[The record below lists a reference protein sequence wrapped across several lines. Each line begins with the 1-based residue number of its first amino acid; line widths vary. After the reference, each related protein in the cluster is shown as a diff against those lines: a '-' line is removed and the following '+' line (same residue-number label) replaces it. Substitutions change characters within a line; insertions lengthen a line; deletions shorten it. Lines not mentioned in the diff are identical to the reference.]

1 MKTNSASVER
11 IGIVTGLLTSLAL
24 IGYFM
29 LMKAL
34 GLSQILELRFFNFV
48 IMSVGLFIGIS
59 YYKRSVPFNQ
69 EFYLKGLAQGAMI
82 TLVTVVSFALFISFY
97 LNYFDQPLLE
107 HIRATFSTQKIDGFS
122 IFTAVFMEGLA
133 SGMIIT
139 FCAMQYLK
147 REGSSKPKQVIH

>member
-11 IGIVTGLLTSLAL
+11 IGLVTGLITSLAL
-24 IGYFM
+24 IAYFM

-34 GLSQILELRFFNFV
+34 GLSHILELRFFNFV
-48 IMSVGLFIGIS
+48 IMAIGLYVGIS
-59 YYKRSVPFNQ
+59 YYKRSVPFSQ

-82 TLVTVVSFALFISFY
+82 TLVAVVSFALFISFY
-97 LNYFDQPLLE
+97 LHYFDRELME
-107 HIRATFSTQKIDGFS
+107 HIRMTFRTQKIDGFS

-147 REGSSKPKQVIH
+147 REGSRPKEVTH